1 MPIYAQAT
9 TETTPS
15 EEKGIQQKDNTSPL
29 LPVLLRAVSQLGV
42 LKRLAGYLRRVL
54 NRPDSVWKRA
64 SACDRHLRVNSG
76 LVMIQAL
83 PANRWNSRSVCRTLA
98 FHPSCETILSGSP
111 IVMTSGR
118 RQSRKS
124 VCASELNA
132 WFDRNQLLTNYLQES
147 KNPRLK
153 WPWGRL
159 PPGELPW
166 RLPSLRELSWRLPS
180 SPELSWRPPSLREL
194 SWRLPS

>member
-29 LPVLLRAVSQLGV
+29 LPGLLRAFSQLGV

-54 NRPDSVWKRA
+54 NGQDSVWKRA
-64 SACDRHLRVNSG
+64 LAFDSHLRVNSG

-83 PANRWNSRSVCRTLA
+83 PANRWNSRSVCRTLG
-98 FHPSCETILSGSP
+98 FDPSCETIISASS

-132 WFDRNQLLTNYLQES
+132 RFDRDQ
-147 KNPRLK
+147 RL
-153 WPWGRL
+153 
-159 PPGELPW
+159 
-166 RLPSLRELSWRLPS
+166 SN
-180 SPELSWRPPSLREL
+180 
-194 SWRLPS
+194 